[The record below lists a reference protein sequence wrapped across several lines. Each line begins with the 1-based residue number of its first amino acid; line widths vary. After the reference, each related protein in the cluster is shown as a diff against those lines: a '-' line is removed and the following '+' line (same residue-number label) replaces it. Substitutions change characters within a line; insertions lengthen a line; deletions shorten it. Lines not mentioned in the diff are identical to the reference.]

1 VTAFPAETVAVYQL
15 MKADRT
21 AEALSIYRWFRPLL
35 DLDVSTNL
43 VQNIKLAEV
52 HAISSNERVRMPR
65 QPLAGAER
73 VRVEKIIKDAL
84 ATRPALPKLSIDKA
98 A

>member
-1 VTAFPAETVAVYQL
+1 
-15 MKADRT
+15 M

-52 HAISSNERVRMPR
+52 HAIKSNERVRMPR

-73 VRVEKIIKDAL
+73 IRVEKIIKDAL
-84 ATRPALPKLSIDKA
+84 ATRPVLPKLSIDKA